1 MRLDMVCDMSFKKI
15 LVIGIAATGLAA
27 CEYRTDRTVI
37 TDTGVDAGTVIDGLA
52 NIWVDPDGCQ
62 HWYIDDGL
70 EGYMTPR
77 LNRDGTPRCQDNR
90 GEVMLKDGTTVPA
103 EQEPTRPGA

>member
-1 MRLDMVCDMSFKKI
+1 MVLKK
-15 LVIGIAATGLAA
+15 LFVVVAAMTALGA

-37 TDTGVDAGTVIDGLA
+37 TDTGVDTGTLIDGLA
-52 NIWVDPDGCQ
+52 NIWIDPDGCQ

-77 LNRDGTPRCQDNR
+77 LNRDGTPRCQDER
-90 GEVMLKDGTTVPA
+90 GVVVLKDGTSVAT
-103 EQEPTRPGA
+103 EQEPTAPGA

>member
-1 MRLDMVCDMSFKKI
+1 MKIFVKCFGLVAIMSS
-15 LVIGIAATGLAA
+15 LAA
-27 CEYRTDRTVI
+27 CEGRTGDSNQV
-37 TDTGVDAGTVIDGLA
+37 TDGGIDGGFLRDGVA

-77 LNRDGTPRCQDNR
+77 LNRDGTPRCTTPETTR
-90 GEVMLKDGTTVPA
+90 GALVAKDGTRIAV
-103 EQEPTRPGA
+103 EPEPRL

>member
-1 MRLDMVCDMSFKKI
+1 MIRF
-15 LVIGIAATGLAA
+15 LVIGLAMTAITA

-37 TDTGVDAGTVIDGLA
+37 TDTGVDAGVVIDGLA

-77 LNRDGTPRCQDNR
+77 LNRDGTPKCQDTR
-90 GEVMLKDGTTVPA
+90 GGVMLKDGTVVGS
-103 EQEPTRPGA
+103 EQEPAAPAS